1 MYLMGALEEKNKS
14 IQMEVKP
21 ESVTVDQTFRTTK
34 TKHPE
39 LHTSVLQSD
48 LLNSTP
54 YLFCV

>member
-1 MYLMGALEEKNKS
+1 MGALEEKNKS